1 MKYPEI
7 EIDRETLALAIEDV
21 RRVLERQKEERQIL
35 ITQTNI
41 LFVTNTALLTFLT
54 ISRLITRFSLFSGIE
69 LLLMFLNFILLIR
82 ALLPRQFLVTPNLET
97 EDFFNQY
104 LKFSPQQYQKQMLVD
119 LRANYNKNQQPVE
132 DIAQSLK
139 YSAFVTVTIAVIA
152 LLHQVTAYVIP
163 ELQKL

>member
-1 MKYPEI
+1 MESV
-7 EIDRETLALAIEDV
+7 EIDKETLGLAIEDV

-54 ISRLITRFSLFSGIE
+54 ISRLLTKFSLFSGIE

-82 ALLPRQFLVTPNLET
+82 ALLPRQFSVTPNLET
-97 EDFFNQY
+97 EDFFNRY
-104 LKFSPQQYQKQMLVD
+104 LELSPQQYQAQMLVD
-119 LRANYNKNQQPVE
+119 LRATYNKNQKTLE
-132 DIAQSLK
+132 EIAQSLT
-139 YSAFVTVTIAVIA
+139 YSAFVTATIALVA
-152 LLHQVTAYVIP
+152 LLHQVTAYFIP

>member
-1 MKYPEI
+1 MEFL
-7 EIDRETLALAIEDV
+7 EIDQATLELTIQDV

-41 LFVTNTALLTFLT
+41 LFVTNTALLSFLT
-54 ISRLITRFSLFSGIE
+54 ISRLLTRFSLFSGIE
-69 LLLMFLNFILLIR
+69 LFLLFLNFILLIR
-82 ALLPRQFLVTPNLET
+82 ALLPRQFSVTPNLEN

-104 LKFSPQQYQKQMLVD
+104 LALSPQQYQIQMLVN
-119 LRANYNKNQQPVE
+119 LRETYNKNQIRVE

-139 YSAFVTVTIAVIA
+139 YSAFVTATVAFIA
-152 LLHQVTAYVIP
+152 LLHQVTAYFVP